1 MNTPLDVLSTPLK
14 ALQTLLPGTSRR
26 EQGLEERLD
35 ALDLEVQRLEH
46 EAHWRAV
53 DDDRRITELT
63 RALEEERARRRH
75 PSPATRRADMIVALV
90 MLVLSAGMLIPVMLT
105 LFGVIDPAHAVI
117 RWVTLGLIAFAF
129 AFAVAF
135 AILRER
141 FPRTFAM
148 TIVFVCAVMMQLCA
162 CLL

>member
-1 MNTPLDVLSTPLK
+1 MNTPLDVLSNPLK
-14 ALQTLLPGTSRR
+14 TLQALLPGTPRR
-26 EQGLEERLD
+26 EVGLEERVD
-35 ALDLEVQRLEH
+35 ALALEVSRLEQ

-63 RALEEERARRRH
+63 RALEEERAHRPH
-75 PSPATRRADMIVALV
+75 PTPAAKRADMIVALV

-117 RWVTLGLIAFAF
+117 RWVTLGLIALAF

-148 TIVFVCAVMMQLCA
+148 TLVFVCAVMMQLCA

>member
-1 MNTPLDVLSTPLK
+1 MNTPLDVWTNPLK

-26 EQGLEERLD
+26 DEELAERVD
-35 ALDLEVQRLEH
+35 ALDLEVRRLEQ
-46 EAHWRAV
+46 EVHWRAV

-63 RALEEERARRRH
+63 HALEEERARCPH
-75 PSPATRRADMIVALV
+75 PTPAAKRADMIVALV

-105 LFGVIDPAHAVI
+105 LFGVINPAHAVI
-117 RWVTLGLIAFAF
+117 RWVTLGLIALAF

>member
-63 RALEEERARRRH
+63 RALEEERARRPH

-117 RWVTLGLIAFAF
+117 RWVTLGLIAFVF

-135 AILRER
+135 AIMRER

>member
-1 MNTPLDVLSTPLK
+1 
-14 ALQTLLPGTSRR
+14 
-26 EQGLEERLD
+26 
-35 ALDLEVQRLEH
+35 
-46 EAHWRAV
+46 
-53 DDDRRITELT
+53 
-63 RALEEERARRRH
+63 
-75 PSPATRRADMIVALV
+75 MIVALV

-129 AFAVAF
+129 AFAFAFAVAF
-135 AILRER
+135 AIMRER

>member
-1 MNTPLDVLSTPLK
+1 MNTPLDVLSNPLK
-14 ALQTLLPGTSRR
+14 TLQTLLPGPPRR
-26 EQGLEERLD
+26 EAGIQERLD
-35 ALDLEVQRLEH
+35 ALDLEVRRLEH

-63 RALEEERARRRH
+63 RALEEERARRPH
-75 PSPATRRADMIVALV
+75 PQPASKRADMIVALV

-105 LFGVIDPAHAVI
+105 LFGVIDPAHAAI
-117 RWVTLGLIAFAF
+117 RWVAFGLVALAFAF
-129 AFAVAF
+129 ALSF

-148 TIVFVCAVMMQLCA
+148 TVVFACAVMMQLCA